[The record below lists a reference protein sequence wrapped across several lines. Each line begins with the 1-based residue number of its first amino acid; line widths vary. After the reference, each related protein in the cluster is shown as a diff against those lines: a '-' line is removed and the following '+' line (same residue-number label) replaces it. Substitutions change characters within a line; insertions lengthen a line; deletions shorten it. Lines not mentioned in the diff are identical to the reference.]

1 MLSPR
6 VAPVKLTRLAAALQL
21 YAGRYVV
28 KKALAGS
35 SRRCVLG
42 SFVTAVSSTIGLM
55 IANWLAPKI

>member
-1 MLSPR
+1 MLSPG
-6 VAPVKLTRLAAALQL
+6 VAPVKLSRLAAALQL

-42 SFVTAVSSTIGLM
+42 SFVTTVSSTAGL
-55 IANWLAPKI
+55 IVANWLSPKA